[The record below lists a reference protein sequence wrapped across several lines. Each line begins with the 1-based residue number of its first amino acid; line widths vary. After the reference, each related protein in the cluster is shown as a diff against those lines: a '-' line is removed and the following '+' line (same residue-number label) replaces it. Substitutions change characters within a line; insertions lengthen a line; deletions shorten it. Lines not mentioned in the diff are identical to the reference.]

1 MVRHSRPQRVCGD
14 QLPGV
19 LDEMYLLS
27 SLEAQSKG
35 IKITLRR
42 LRGGPGR
49 GAPAPASLVMYS
61 RTSDSVRV
69 DRLQILLQH
78 YI

>member
-1 MVRHSRPQRVCGD
+1 MVRHRRPQPVCGD
-14 QLPGV
+14 QLPCV

-42 LRGGPGR
+42 LRGWAR
-49 GAPAPASLVMYS
+49 SRSPAPTSLVMYS

-78 YI
+78 YV